1 MTKYYIVDGNKPLL
15 QIGISNLISNN
26 LPNLKLLSTPDYKI
40 SLLLILCID
49 SLSNSQKYLL
59 KYQDYSNLHTLI
71 LYSEADNNLN
81 LSTYLINCSCILKDS
96 ISFQD
101 LLNCLQLI
109 EHNIFFSDKNIFS
122 HLKQQLKSYNSL
134 NTSLSQL
141 NIKHKPTYKEL
152 TIAKFILCGLD
163 NKAIA
168 HELNLSFGT
177 IKNTISLI
185 LEKYNFHNRSQII
198 SLLFFQ

>member
-26 LPNLKLLSTPDYKI
+26 LPNFKLLSTPDYKI

-81 LSTYLINCSCILKDS
+81 LSTYLINCSCI
-96 ISFQD
+96 
-101 LLNCLQLI
+101 
-109 EHNIFFSDKNIFS
+109 
-122 HLKQQLKSYNSL
+122 
-134 NTSLSQL
+134 
-141 NIKHKPTYKEL
+141 
-152 TIAKFILCGLD
+152 
-163 NKAIA
+163 
-168 HELNLSFGT
+168 
-177 IKNTISLI
+177 
-185 LEKYNFHNRSQII
+185 
-198 SLLFFQ
+198 